1 MLHLCALPHTAEAQQ
16 FAITSAQDEAYN
28 THALA
33 AQRHAAFYEQLSSVS
48 SELYGVCQTEV
59 PACISDLRTL
69 QERAASADAAQDE
82 FEEVSLSLLS
92 LDKAF
97 SLSSLFLSHTFS
109 LSLYRYL
116 SV

>member
-1 MLHLCALPHTAEAQQ
+1 MADGAPDPAENGQAAAQQ
-16 FAITSAQDEAYN
+16 D
-28 THALA
+28 
-33 AQRHAAFYEQLSSVS
+33 
-48 SELYGVCQTEV
+48 
-59 PACISDLRTL
+59 D
-69 QERAASADAAQDE
+69 